1 MGGGR
6 ATTSGEWRCTRLTN
20 GLSSHTHNAHDACN
34 SRAAAQSSLAFNTKH
49 TTRNITI
56 NTQNEPTHITRNRER
71 LSSHDRWSRQ
81 IFRRAKIGN
90 SKPPARQN
98 DCCTR
103 DGTDSSTG
111 SIHDQKRKR
120 LAATLLKACANNS
133 GTPRTSAQA
142 HLKLRKKNTP

>member
-49 TTRNITI
+49 TTRNI

-81 IFRRAKIGN
+81 IFRRAKIGIR
-90 SKPPARQN
+90 SLQQGKMTAALAMALIQVRVQFMIRKE
-98 DCCTR
+98 R
-103 DGTDSSTG
+103 DW
-111 SIHDQKRKR
+111 Q
-120 LAATLLKACANNS
+120 LLY
-133 GTPRTSAQA
+133 
-142 HLKLRKKNTP
+142 